1 MDTDSESDSDCKPNG
16 YIVLGRT
23 FHTTQSQIQ
32 TPILTAN
39 YRIDIGIMIKV
50 RICICECKQAIIQCV
65 LNFNLLNQSQI
76 IVNFSSLLIAHRIS
90 TLGVLMKRS
99 FVQQGL
105 HRAQQLATNAGM
117 KHMILKAVEQRQ
129 AGIVTPVLFE
139 CALLGDAEK
148 LFCTLE
154 DGDDVNPVV
163 KYDYC
168 SIILRIV

>member
-1 MDTDSESDSDCKPNG
+1 
-16 YIVLGRT
+16 
-23 FHTTQSQIQ
+23 
-32 TPILTAN
+32 
-39 YRIDIGIMIKV
+39 MI
-50 RICICECKQAIIQCV
+50 
-65 LNFNLLNQSQI
+65 F
-76 IVNFSSLLIAHRIS
+76 
-90 TLGVLMKRS
+90 KRS

-163 KYDYC
+163 NYDYW
-168 SIILRIV
+168 SIILHIVWNSHVRNYFTVRKYFGGGGAISTFSDNETKFLSCEFSFCNILKIKSLTVTSIESNRPFV

>member
-1 MDTDSESDSDCKPNG
+1 M
-16 YIVLGRT
+16 
-23 FHTTQSQIQ
+23 
-32 TPILTAN
+32 
-39 YRIDIGIMIKV
+39 
-50 RICICECKQAIIQCV
+50 
-65 LNFNLLNQSQI
+65 LNF
-76 IVNFSSLLIAHRIS
+76 FSVLISRRIS
-90 TLGVLMKRS
+90 TLGVILKRI

-163 KYDYC
+163 NYDYW
-168 SIILRIV
+168 SIILHIV